1 MIDEDFSFSSTLF
14 PNDSFLL
21 LFQIQGRLMVNIS
34 IKLAITMI
42 GLIIASGSGTADH
55 FKHRDVGMNN
65 G

>member
-1 MIDEDFSFSSTLF
+1 
-14 PNDSFLL
+14 
-21 LFQIQGRLMVNIS
+21 MVNIS